1 MHEFGALVG
10 VFVEAASALWPTNAI
25 RVDDFQFKLLKS
37 VRTTCIQPMILAKQ
51 KQQSYRET
59 FYTVLERVSDP
70 LESFVGQERTAA
82 VLNYIKSASSRV
94 ARSYQVTRDFV
105 TNIVEFRAAPDLSVR
120 VIQPA
125 KEFYEHAIEAWL
137 GLGEAQSL
145 KFYISHIKARF
156 GDSWSES
163 LLRPAIQFFHMAEH
177 EWSSSRGSAFV
188 QNIKSRLFEI
198 WTTSIVE
205 TSQNFETHMMPKSAF

>member
-1 MHEFGALVG
+1 
-10 VFVEAASALWPTNAI
+10 
-25 RVDDFQFKLLKS
+25 
-37 VRTTCIQPMILAKQ
+37 
-51 KQQSYRET
+51 
-59 FYTVLERVSDP
+59 
-70 LESFVGQERTAA
+70 
-82 VLNYIKSASSRV
+82 V